1 MRTRFMSHVVAAVLL
16 GIVLGVVTARSRSTD
31 RAKGREA
38 YLAEQARHFDKNV
51 AKPRSVFT
59 CVAGV
64 GFSGFVFGVYEL
76 LALGIY
82 GVIRPRENAGAA

>member
-1 MRTRFMSHVVAAVLL
+1 MRTRFMAHVVAAVVL
-16 GIVLGVVTARSRSTD
+16 GIVLGVVTATSRSAD

-38 YLAEQARHFDKNV
+38 YLVEQAKHFDKNV
-51 AKPRSVFT
+51 AKSRGVFT

-64 GFSGFVFGVYEL
+64 AFSGFLFGVYEL

-82 GVIRPRENAGAA
+82 GAIRPKGDAGAA